1 VALILKQVK
10 CLTTIQSSII
20 LTGSCGYVGT
30 ATKEL
35 LEKSGCTVFGVDKKI
50 KRDTRFII
58 KYLINLDAKCIIH
71 LSAKKSIPESKKKPL
86 SYYLNNILST
96 FMVGVASR
104 LFNIPVIF
112 ASSAAIY
119 NPSNPYAKSKKIE
132 ENILRLLCHK
142 LVILRYFNIVGK
154 TRTAS
159 DEGSTNIFSVI
170 NENSSIKISSTIST
184 RDYVHIL
191 DIAMANVL
199 AINYLE
205 NNKYLITD
213 IFTGQRKSVLD
224 IIEEYKKNN
233 YSIKYTVAGFK
244 DSSVLPSIDNR
255 GILGW
260 EPRHT
265 FEQAIK
271 SEIEQ

>member
-1 VALILKQVK
+1 LKTARV
-10 CLTTIQSSII
+10 I
-20 LTGSCGYVGT
+20 LTGSEGYVGT

-35 LEKSGCTVFGVDKKI
+35 LENSGYRVFGIDKKI
-50 KRDTRFII
+50 KRDTKFIL
-58 KYLINLDAKCIIH
+58 KYLINLDVKCIIH
-71 LSAKKSIPESKKKPL
+71 LSAKKSIPESKKKPF
-86 SYYLNNILST
+86 SYYFNNILST

-104 LFNIPVIF
+104 LFDIPVVF

-132 ENILRLLCHK
+132 ENILRLLSRK

-159 DEGSTNIFSVI
+159 DAGSTNIFSVI

-191 DIAMANVL
+191 DIALANML
-199 AINYLE
+199 AMNYLE

-213 IFTGQRKSVLD
+213 IFTGQRRGVLD
-224 IIEEYKKNN
+224 IIEEYKKNSYN
-233 YSIKYTVAGFK
+233 IKYTVAGVK
-244 DSSVLPSIDNR
+244 DSSVLPAIDNR
-255 GILGW
+255 GMLGW
-260 EPRHT
+260 EPRYN